1 MAENQVKSLEDDAP
15 VARREKRPLRIP
27 RGTLDMA
34 EQWNL
39 LAQPQPALRGFM
51 PPAKAG
57 EVPGPLANPRHMVA
71 HRSKPSPGTGGRGR
85 ES

>member
-1 MAENQVKSLEDDAP
+1 MAENQVRSLEDDAP
-15 VARREKRPLRIP
+15 VARKEKRPLP
-27 RGTLDMA
+27 RGTLDMV
-34 EQWNL
+34 EQGNL
-39 LAQPQPALRGFM
+39 LARPQPALRGFM